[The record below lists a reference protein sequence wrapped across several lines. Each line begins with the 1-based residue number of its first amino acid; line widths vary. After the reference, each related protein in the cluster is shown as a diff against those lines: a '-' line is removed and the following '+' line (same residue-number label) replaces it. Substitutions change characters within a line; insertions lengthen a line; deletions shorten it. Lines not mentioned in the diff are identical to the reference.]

1 MPPYAVREH
10 CSTRQAC
17 ACGPEYLGEPARMRD
32 RGSYLRAVFV
42 CRAMPLNIAVWAPI
56 CEFGKISFEEYP
68 PFMNANLRKLSLD
81 ERIRLVEDLWD
92 SIAADQS
99 LLPLTPEQQTE
110 LDCRL
115 NAYESDGNAGRLAE
129 EVIADIRKGL

>member
-1 MPPYAVREH
+1 
-10 CSTRQAC
+10 
-17 ACGPEYLGEPARMRD
+17 
-32 RGSYLRAVFV
+32 
-42 CRAMPLNIAVWAPI
+42 
-56 CEFGKISFEEYP
+56 
-68 PFMNANLRKLSLD
+68 MNANLRKLSLD

-110 LDCRL
+110 FDCRL